1 MHLFF
6 NQIYIKCNLEII
18 EYLKDL
24 DILFLALLGG
34 LFLATM
40 NVLGSSSVFL
50 VKNISSRIINAS
62 LGLAAGV
69 MLAASFT
76 SLIIPA
82 TEMSGIIPVSI
93 GLGLGG
99 VFIFLGDRLIGKFG
113 IHSYSPTHKVSS
125 RRRHGIL
132 LFVFAITLHN
142 LPEGLAVGVGF
153 GAENIANAIVLMLA
167 IGIQNIPEG
176 LAVSFSLRSTEI
188 YSRKK
193 SFFYGFLSGGV
204 EIPLT
209 LLGAIWVTTFSPLL
223 PYAMGFAAGAM
234 VFVIAHEIIPE
245 TQKEKTGS
253 LPTMMLMIG
262 LIIMIVLDVSL
273 G

>member
-1 MHLFF
+1 MEILE
-6 NQIYIKCNLEII
+6 YIISS
-18 EYLKDL
+18 
-24 DILFLALLGG
+24 DILVLSIFGGIFLAV
-34 LFLATM
+34 M
-40 NVLGSSSVFL
+40 NVLGATGVFF
-50 VKNISSRIINAS
+50 VKNLSSRTINAS
-62 LGLAAGV
+62 LGLAAGI

-82 TEMSGIIPVSI
+82 TEMGGIIPVSI
-93 GLGLGG
+93 GLGIGG
-99 VFIFLGDRLIGKFG
+99 FFIFLGDRLIGKLG
-113 IHSYSPTHKVSS
+113 IHSYSPTQKDST
-125 RRRHGIL
+125 RTRGIM

-153 GAENIANAIVLMLA
+153 GAENIANAITLMLA

-176 LAVSFSLRSTEI
+176 LAVSFSLRSTER
-188 YSRKK
+188 YSKTK

-209 LLGAIWVTTFSPLL
+209 FLGALWVSTFAPLL

-245 TQKEKTGS
+245 TRKEGNDS
-253 LPTMMLMIG
+253 LPTLMLMIG
-262 LIIMIVLDVSL
+262 LITMLVLDVSL

>member
-1 MHLFF
+1 M
-6 NQIYIKCNLEII
+6 EII
-18 EYLKDL
+18 EFVKGI
-24 DILFLALLGG
+24 DILFLAVLGGIFLAVMNLLGSTG
-34 LFLATM
+34 IF
-40 NVLGSSSVFL
+40 F
-50 VKNISSRIINAS
+50 VKSISSRTINAF

-82 TEMSGIIPVSI
+82 TEMSGIVPVSV
-93 GLGLGG
+93 GLGIGG
-99 VFIFLGDRLIGKFG
+99 IFIFLGDRLIGKLG
-113 IHSYSPTHKVSS
+113 IHSYSPTQKDST
-125 RRRHGIL
+125 RTRGIM

-153 GAENIANAIVLMLA
+153 GAENIANAITLMLA

-176 LAVSFSLRSTEI
+176 LAVSFSLQSTEK
-188 YSRKK
+188 YSKKK

-209 LLGAIWVTTFSPLL
+209 FLGALWVSTFVPLL

-245 TQKEKTGS
+245 TQKEKNDS
-253 LPTMMLMIG
+253 LPTLMLMIG
-262 LIIMIVLDVSL
+262 LIVMLVLDVSL

>member
-1 MHLFF
+1 MHLIF
-6 NQIYIKCNLEII
+6 NLPHPHYLEII
-18 EYLKDL
+18 EFVKDL
-24 DILFLALLGG
+24 DLLFLAVLGG
-34 LFLATM
+34 LFLAVM
-40 NVLGSSSVFL
+40 NVLGATGIFL
-50 VKNISSRIINAS
+50 VKNISSKVINAS

-82 TEMSGIIPVSI
+82 TEMSGIVPVSI

-99 VFIFLGDRLIGKFG
+99 IFIFLGDRWIGKYG
-113 IHSYSPTHKVSS
+113 IHSYSPTHKIST
-125 RRRHGIL
+125 RRMHGIIL
-132 LFVFAITLHN
+132 YVFAITLHN

-153 GAENIANAIVLMLA
+153 GMGDITNALVLMFA

-176 LAVSFSLRSTEI
+176 MAVSFSLLSTEK

-209 LLGAIWVTTFSPLL
+209 IIGAIWVSVFTTLL

-245 TQKEKTGS
+245 SQKEKTNS
-253 LPTMMLMIG
+253 LPTIMLMIG
-262 LIIMIVLDVSL
+262 LIIMLILDVSL

>member
-1 MHLFF
+1 MEF
-6 NQIYIKCNLEII
+6 I
-18 EYLKDL
+18 EYFRDL

-34 LFLATM
+34 LFLALM
-40 NVLGSSSVFL
+40 NVLGATGVFL
-50 VKNISSRIINAS
+50 VKKVSPRTINAS
-62 LGLAAGV
+62 LGLAAGI

-82 TEMSGIIPVSI
+82 TEMSGILPVSI

-113 IHSYSPTHKVSS
+113 IHSYSPTQVST
-125 RRRHGIL
+125 RKTHGIM

-176 LAVSFSLRSTEI
+176 LAVSFSLQSTEK
-188 YSRKK
+188 YSRRK

-209 LLGAIWVTTFSPLL
+209 FLGALWVSTFLPFL

-234 VFVIAHEIIPE
+234 VFVIAHEIIPQ
-245 TQKEKTGS
+245 TQKETNDS
-253 LPTMMLMIG
+253 LPTIMLMIG
-262 LIIMIVLDVSL
+262 LIVMLVLDTSL

>member
-1 MHLFF
+1 M
-6 NQIYIKCNLEII
+6 EII
-18 EYLKDL
+18 EYVKDFDPL
-24 DILFLALLGG
+24 YLAILGGIFLAS
-34 LFLATM
+34 M
-40 NVLGSSSVFL
+40 NVLGATSVFV

-82 TEMSGIIPVSI
+82 TEMSGFLPVSV

-99 VFIFLGDRLIGKFG
+99 LFIFLGDRWVGKAG
-113 IHSYSPTHKVSS
+113 VHSYSPTHKFSP
-125 RRRHGIL
+125 RQMHGIM

-153 GAENIANAIVLMLA
+153 GAENIANALVLMFA

-176 LAVSFSLRSTEI
+176 LAVSFSLLSTEK
-188 YSRKK
+188 YSRRK

-204 EIPLT
+204 EIPLAII
-209 LLGAIWVTTFSPLL
+209 GAIWVSVFSTLL

-245 TQKEKTGS
+245 TRKEKTSS
-253 LPTMMLMIG
+253 LPTVMLMIG
-262 LIIMIVLDVSL
+262 LIVMLILDVSL

>member
-1 MHLFF
+1 MVEMELI
-6 NQIYIKCNLEII
+6 NYLENF
-18 EYLKDL
+18 
-24 DILFLALLGG
+24 DILTLALLGG
-34 LFLATM
+34 IFLATM
-40 NVLGSSSVFL
+40 NMLGATSVFF
-50 VKNISSRIINAS
+50 VRTVSSRVINAS
-62 LGLAAGV
+62 LGFAAGI

-82 TEMSGIIPVSI
+82 TEMGGIIPVSI

-99 VFIFLGDRLIGKFG
+99 VFIFLGDKVIGRFG
-113 IHSYSPTHKVSS
+113 IHSYTPTHKHSS
-125 RRRHGIL
+125 QRLHGVM

-153 GAENIANAIVLMLA
+153 GAEDIANALVLMFA

-176 LAVSFSLRSTEI
+176 LAVSISLRATEK
-188 YSRKK
+188 YSRTK

-209 LLGAIWVTTFSPLL
+209 FLGAIWVAAFSPVL

-234 VFVIAHEIIPE
+234 IYVIAHEIIPQ
-245 TQKEKTGS
+245 TRQEKASS

-262 LIIMIVLDVSL
+262 LVVMIVLDVSL

>member
-1 MHLFF
+1 M
-6 NQIYIKCNLEII
+6 
-18 EYLKDL
+18 
-24 DILFLALLGG
+24 
-34 LFLATM
+34 
-40 NVLGSSSVFL
+40 
-50 VKNISSRIINAS
+50 
-62 LGLAAGV
+62 
-69 MLAASFT
+69 
-76 SLIIPA
+76 
-82 TEMSGIIPVSI
+82 
-93 GLGLGG
+93 
-99 VFIFLGDRLIGKFG
+99 
-113 IHSYSPTHKVSS
+113 
-125 RRRHGIL
+125 HGIM

-153 GAENIANAIVLMLA
+153 GAENIVNALMLMFA

-176 LAVSFSLRSTEI
+176 MAVSFSLLSTEK

-209 LLGAIWVTTFSPLL
+209 LIGTFWVSAFTEIL

-245 TQKEKTGS
+245 SQKEKTNS
-253 LPTMMLMIG
+253 LPTIMLMIG
-262 LIIMIVLDVSL
+262 LIIMIILDVSL

>member
-1 MHLFF
+1 MHLIF
-6 NQIYIKCNLEII
+6 YLLYTYCLEII
-18 EYLKDL
+18 EFVKDL
-24 DILFLALLGG
+24 DLLFLAVLGG
-34 LFLATM
+34 LFLAAM
-40 NVLGSSSVFL
+40 NVLGATSVFL
-50 VKNISSRIINAS
+50 VKNISSKIINAS

-82 TEMSGIIPVSI
+82 TEMSGILPVSI

-99 VFIFLGDRLIGKFG
+99 FFIFLGYRWIGKFG
-113 IHSYSPTHKVSS
+113 IHSYSPTHKIST
-125 RRRHGIL
+125 RRMRGIM

-153 GAENIANAIVLMLA
+153 GAENIANALVLMFA

-176 LAVSFSLRSTEI
+176 MAVSFSLLSTEK

-209 LLGAIWVTTFSPLL
+209 FLGAIWVSSFTMLL

-245 TQKEKTGS
+245 TQKEKTNS
-253 LPTMMLMIG
+253 LPTIMLIIG
-262 LIIMIVLDVSL
+262 LIIMLILDVSL

>member
-1 MHLFF
+1 MTLD
-6 NQIYIKCNLEII
+6 LEITEFI
-18 EYLKDL
+18 KNS
-24 DILFLALLGG
+24 DILVLAVLGGIFLAI
-34 LFLATM
+34 M
-40 NVLGSSSVFL
+40 NVLGSTGIFF
-50 VKNISSRIINAS
+50 VKTISSRTINAS
-62 LGLAAGV
+62 LGLAAGI

-93 GLGLGG
+93 GLGAGG
-99 VFIFLGDRLIGKFG
+99 VFIFLGDRFIGKMG
-113 IHSYSPTHKVSS
+113 IHSYSPTQKEST
-125 RRRHGIL
+125 RTRGIM

-142 LPEGLAVGVGF
+142 LPEGLAVGIGF
-153 GAENIANAIVLMLA
+153 GAENIVNAITLMLA

-176 LAVSFSLRSTEI
+176 LAVSFSLRSTEK
-188 YSRKK
+188 YSKTK
-193 SFFYGFLSGGV
+193 SFFYGFLTGGV

-209 LLGAIWVTTFSPLL
+209 FIGALWVSIFTPLL

-245 TQKEKTGS
+245 TQRVKNDS
-253 LPTMMLMIG
+253 LPTLMLMIG
-262 LIIMIVLDVSL
+262 LITMLVLDISL

>member
-1 MHLFF
+1 MDFIDYF
-6 NQIYIKCNLEII
+6 NNF
-18 EYLKDL
+18 
-24 DILFLALLGG
+24 DIFTLALLGG
-34 LFLATM
+34 VFLAAM
-40 NVLGSSSVFL
+40 NVLGATSVFF
-50 VKNISSRIINAS
+50 VRNISSRFINAS
-62 LGLAAGV
+62 LGFAAGI

-82 TEMSGIIPVSI
+82 TEMSGIVPVSV

-99 VFIFLGDRLIGKFG
+99 VFIFLGDKIIGKFG
-113 IHSYSPTHKVSS
+113 IRSYTPTHKHSPQ
-125 RRRHGIL
+125 RLHGVL

-153 GAENIANAIVLMLA
+153 GAEDIANALILMFA

-176 LAVSFSLRSTEI
+176 LAVSISLRATEK
-188 YSRKK
+188 YSRSK

-209 LLGAIWVTTFSPLL
+209 FLGAIWVATFSPVL

-234 VFVIAHEIIPE
+234 IYVIAHEIIPQ
-245 TQKEKTGS
+245 TRKEKTSS

-262 LIIMIVLDVSL
+262 LVVMIVLDVSL